1 MTRQCCTGEGLSR
14 RLARRLRAAAVSVL
28 PGAILLVL
36 PKCPLCLAVW
46 LTVMT
51 GIGVSTAA
59 AARVRGVVVVFWVAV
74 LAIAA
79 AQMVRRRATKRSP
92 ARLH

>member
-59 AARVRGVVVVFWVAV
+59 ARVRGVVVVFWVAV